1 MSRSRRCTAGWPKRG
16 EKTSLKS
23 QYEPWVLED
32 FSGYL
37 CVDEVYD
44 GPYCIYYA
52 VDPATQ
58 KRVAFQISEEGTEE
72 ETRRF
77 FVYLRKRGLSVK
89 GVTTDGSPLYPKV
102 ITEVFPGAKHQ
113 VCRFHILKEIN
124 LLVLRALA
132 GFRKSL
138 PKPPRRQRGRP
149 KKGQK
154 RKLTPAEILRRQV
167 WENRYLW
174 VQKELT
180 ASQRRRLK
188 AICRRQPVLR
198 ALRELVNLVYNLF
211 DRRCHRET
219 ALRKLEAIR
228 KLKVFREFPQR
239 LPIWKKLRSKNLEK
253 ALLFL
258 DDELLEGTSN
268 AVERANR
275 AYRKIQK
282 TVYRVRAR
290 HMIEGR
296 IKLDMLL
303 EKERR
308 ERKKTL
314 QAAQNPFWAR
324 FVEAA

>member
-1 MSRSRRCTAGWPKRG
+1 
-16 EKTSLKS
+16 
-23 QYEPWVLED
+23 
-32 FSGYL
+32 
-37 CVDEVYD
+37 
-44 GPYCIYYA
+44 

-58 KRVAFQISEEGTEE
+58 KRAAFQISEEGTEE

-77 FVYLRKRGLSVK
+77 FVYLRQMGLSVK

-102 ITEVFPGAKHQ
+102 IAEVFPEAKHQ

-124 LLVLRALA
+124 LAVLRALA

-138 PKPPRRQRGRP
+138 PKPSRRKRGRP
-149 KKGQK
+149 QRGEK
-154 RKLTPAEILRRQV
+154 RKLTSAEILRRQG

-174 VQKELT
+174 VYRDLT
-180 ASQRRRLK
+180 SSQRRRLK
-188 AICRRQPVLR
+188 RICRGQPLLR
-198 ALRELVNLVYNLF
+198 GLRDLVDLVYNLF
-211 DRRCHRET
+211 DRRCRMET
-219 ALRKLEAIR
+219 ALSKLEAIR
-228 KLKVFREFPQR
+228 RRKVFREFPQ
-239 LPIWKKLRSKNLEK
+239 LLSIWKKLRSKNLEK

-258 DDELLEGTSN
+258 DDEMLEGTSN

-275 AYRKIQK
+275 GYRKIQK

-308 ERKKTL
+308 ERQEAL
-314 QAAQNPFWAR
+314 QAAANPFWAR
-324 FVEAA
+324 FAKSA

>member
-1 MSRSRRCTAGWPKRG
+1 M
-16 EKTSLKS
+16 
-23 QYEPWVLED
+23 
-32 FSGYL
+32 
-37 CVDEVYD
+37 DEVYD

-58 KRVAFQISEEGTEE
+58 KRVAFQVSDEGTEE

-77 FVYLRKRGLSVK
+77 FVYLRQIGLGVK

-102 ITEVFPGAKHQ
+102 IAEVFPGAKHQ

-124 LLVLRALA
+124 LAVLRALA

-138 PKPPRRQRGRP
+138 PKPSARKRGRP
-149 KKGQK
+149 KKGER
-154 RKLTPAEILRRQV
+154 RKATPAEILHRQV

-174 VQKELT
+174 VHKELT
-180 ASQRRRLK
+180 ASQHRRLK
-188 AICRRQPVLR
+188 RICRRQPLLR
-198 ALRELVNLVYNLF
+198 ALRELVDLVYNLF
-211 DRRCHRET
+211 DRRCRMET
-219 ALRKLEAIR
+219 ALEKLEAIR
-228 KLKVFREFPQR
+228 RRKVFREFPQL

-258 DDELLEGTSN
+258 NDEFLEGTSN

-275 AYRKIQK
+275 GYRKIQK

-308 ERKKTL
+308 EHLEAL
-314 QAAQNPFWAR
+314 QAAANPFRAR
-324 FVEAA
+324 FAKAG

>member
-1 MSRSRRCTAGWPKRG
+1 
-16 EKTSLKS
+16 
-23 QYEPWVLED
+23 
-32 FSGYL
+32 
-37 CVDEVYD
+37 
-44 GPYCIYYA
+44 

-77 FVYLRKRGLSVK
+77 FVYLREMGLSVK

-102 ITEVFPGAKHQ
+102 IAEVFPGAKHQ

-132 GFRKSL
+132 GFRKAL
-138 PKPPRRQRGRP
+138 PKPPRRKRGRP
-149 KKGQK
+149 RKGEEVK
-154 RKLTPAEILRRQV
+154 PTSAEILKRKV

-174 VQKELT
+174 VRHHLT
-180 ASQRRRLK
+180 ESEHARLQE
-188 AICRRQPVLR
+188 ICHRQPLLR
-198 ALRELVNLVYNLF
+198 ALRELVDLVYNLF
-211 DRRCHRET
+211 DRRCHMET
-219 ALRKLEAIR
+219 ALGKLEVLR
-228 KLKVFREFPQR
+228 KLKVFREFPQL

-258 DDELLEGTSN
+258 NDEFLEGTSN

-303 EKERR
+303 EKDRR
-308 ERKKTL
+308 DRQEALK
-314 QAAQNPFWAR
+314 ANANPFWAR
-324 FVEAA
+324 FAEAA

>member
-1 MSRSRRCTAGWPKRG
+1 M
-16 EKTSLKS
+16 
-23 QYEPWVLED
+23 
-32 FSGYL
+32 
-37 CVDEVYD
+37 YD

-58 KRVAFQISEEGTEE
+58 KRMAFQISDEGTEE

-77 FVYLRKRGLSVK
+77 FVYLREMGLSVK

-102 ITEVFPGAKHQ
+102 IAEVFPGAKHQ

-138 PKPPRRQRGRP
+138 PKPPRRKRGRP
-149 KKGQK
+149 KKGEERQP
-154 RKLTPAEILRRQV
+154 TPAEILRRKI

-174 VQKELT
+174 VHKELT
-180 ASQRRRLK
+180 ASQHQRLRS
-188 AICRRQPVLR
+188 ICRRQPLLR
-198 ALRELVNLVYNLF
+198 ALRELVDLVYNLF
-211 DRRCHRET
+211 DRRCRMET
-219 ALRKLEAIR
+219 ALEKLETIR
-228 KLKVFREFPQR
+228 KLKVFREFPQL
-239 LPIWKKLRSKNLEK
+239 LPIWKKLRFKNLEK

-258 DDELLEGTSN
+258 DDEFLEGTSN

-282 TVYRVRAR
+282 TVYRIRAR

-308 ERKKTL
+308 ERQEALK
-314 QAAQNPFWAR
+314 AAGNPFWAR
-324 FVEAA
+324 FTEAA